1 MWLPLSSKWGQTRPA
16 DDDPRCHLLSTFNHG
31 DLGHGMHEQFRVF
44 PFIFNSFYQVGTPVC
59 RTCRCQISI
68 ILQIKKRQLFWETL
82 KRATNFLGITNLGD
96 FSSQKQGGG
105 RIIQMKICSNSYN
118 SVPLILVILR
128 TILFANHHLQR
139 NGGAQRRPNHV
150 DDQLQQSVLFCLEIV
165 AILRFL
171 LLFYSIFTDLE
182 FVKKFT
188 RPNFRA
194 KEFYTLK
201 TRKLR
206 LFLPAIHSK
215 NASKW
220 VIYSFIHL
228 CVCVNLQNM

>member
-1 MWLPLSSKWGQTRPA
+1 
-16 DDDPRCHLLSTFNHG
+16 
-31 DLGHGMHEQFRVF
+31 
-44 PFIFNSFYQVGTPVC
+44 
-59 RTCRCQISI
+59 
-68 ILQIKKRQLFWETL
+68 
-82 KRATNFLGITNLGD
+82 
-96 FSSQKQGGG
+96 
-105 RIIQMKICSNSYN
+105 MKICSNSYN

>member
-1 MWLPLSSKWGQTRPA
+1 MWPPLSSKWGQTRPA

-68 ILQIKKRQLFWETL
+68 ILQIKKTQLFWETL

-150 DDQLQQSVLFCLEIV
+150 DDQLQQSVLFRLEIV

-171 LLFYSIFTDLE
+171 LLFYSIFTPFL
-182 FVKKFT
+182 
-188 RPNFRA
+188 
-194 KEFYTLK
+194 
-201 TRKLR
+201 LR
-206 LFLPAIHSK
+206 FLLRFLI
-215 NASKW
+215 
-220 VIYSFIHL
+220 
-228 CVCVNLQNM
+228 

>member
-1 MWLPLSSKWGQTRPA
+1 MHNYQHTSTSMFIGHFALTPERWSIWAEILYWGSYILRLGLVRISAQSDQKNVGYPEDRPLCK
-16 DDDPRCHLLSTFNHG
+16 
-31 DLGHGMHEQFRVF
+31 
-44 PFIFNSFYQVGTPVC
+44 GT
-59 RTCRCQISI
+59 
-68 ILQIKKRQLFWETL
+68 E
-82 KRATNFLGITNLGD
+82 
-96 FSSQKQGGG
+96 KQGGG

>member
-1 MWLPLSSKWGQTRPA
+1 MRISAQSDQKNVGYPEDRPLCK
-16 DDDPRCHLLSTFNHG
+16 
-31 DLGHGMHEQFRVF
+31 
-44 PFIFNSFYQVGTPVC
+44 GT
-59 RTCRCQISI
+59 
-68 ILQIKKRQLFWETL
+68 E
-82 KRATNFLGITNLGD
+82 
-96 FSSQKQGGG
+96 KQGGG

-150 DDQLQQSVLFCLEIV
+150 DDQLQQSVLFRLEIV

-201 TRKLR
+201 TRKSR
-206 LFLPAIHSK
+206 LFSLAINSE
-215 NASKW
+215 NASLS
-220 VIYSFIHL
+220 VIWPSFGYNRTQCVICL
-228 CVCVNLQNM
+228 TVMKKVYIYVCVNLQNM